1 MKKIIIYGLSLI
13 LLAVSSVSLTG
24 CIEEV
29 EPTSGATQEQVDAS
43 SSAVEGLLLAIPAYS
58 INYWNSNYM
67 FSFGYPGIMHIRDV
81 ETQDMAVY
89 DNGSGYNW
97 FQPWAENVHM
107 GQDYVYGQFPWN
119 FEYKMINSTNN
130 LISTANRLVEEMDTS
145 SAEGEE
151 EMLKYMAYIAAARAY
166 RAMVYLDLAREYEF
180 LENDATSHYSPAG
193 NDISGLTVPIVDET
207 MTESEARNN
216 PRAQKAD
223 MEAFILA
230 DLDMAEEYISNLT
243 MTTKTLPHL
252 DAVYGLKARYYLW
265 VEDYVNAEKYARLAI
280 DNSSTKP
287 MTESEALDTSTGFND
302 ISKWMWGMQYTSETT
317 NGYHL
322 NWISWMCNETTYGYA
337 SVSPVMIDANIYS
350 RISDT
355 DWRKLMWKA
364 PAGYTLYGK
373 SSYVDDEVGETLMD
387 YASLKFRPGSGDNS
401 TYTIAAAVGVPLMR
415 VEEMYF
421 IEMEAVAQQGDLTRA
436 KSLLESFMKNNRDNK
451 YSCRVT
457 SQDDVIEEIIFQKRI
472 ELWGEGQIFF
482 DIKRLDYAVTRGYSG
497 TNHLDAECLNTT
509 TRPAWMNWV
518 IVRLEGEGNT
528 SVADYNNPDP
538 TDAYTP
544 WTE

>member
-1 MKKIIIYGLSLI
+1 MKKIIIYGLSLM

-89 DNGSGYNW
+89 DDGSGYNW
-97 FQPWAENVHM
+97 FQPWAENIHM

-130 LISTANRLVEEMDTS
+130 LISTANRFIEEMDIT

-151 EMLKYMAYIAAARAY
+151 EMLKYKAYIATARAY

-180 LENDATSHYSPAG
+180 LENDATSPYSPAG
-193 NDISGLTVPIVDET
+193 NNISGLTVPIVDET

-216 PRAQKAD
+216 PRATKAD

-322 NWISWMCNETTYGYA
+322 NWTSWMCNETTYGYA
-337 SVSPVMIDANIYS
+337 SVAPVMIDAYIYS

-364 PAGYTLYGK
+364 PSGYTLYGK
-373 SSYVDDEVGETLMD
+373 SSYVDDEVGESLMD

-436 KSLLESFMKNNRDNK
+436 KNLLETFMKNNRDTK
-451 YSCRVT
+451 YSCKVT

-472 ELWGEGQIFF
+472 ELWGEGQTFF

-538 TDAYTP
+538 TDAYIP